1 MLREDVKRESLITF
15 FCFVLLAFQ
24 SGIKTSAIVFTII
37 FGAGLVL
44 TTIVWLVAF
53 IVIAIIDKS
62 LVSTWNYIHPV
73 TLFKECFCEQE
84 GEKDEVRD

>member
-1 MLREDVKRESLITF
+1 MLREDVKRKSLITF

-24 SGIKTSAIVFTII
+24 SGIKTSAIVFTVI

-44 TTIVWLVAF
+44 TTIVWLFAF
-53 IVIAIIDKS
+53 ILVAVIDKS
-62 LVSTWNYIHPV
+62 ISSAWNYVHPV
-73 TLFKECFCEQE
+73 TMFKECFYEQK